1 MALPSLA
8 ELAMAPRTSGRFR
21 VSTPTRPSKAKSAA
35 VSAPASVPLAAFC
48 VLAAVSIRR
57 CTTLAKA
64 SILGTV
70 STSARPSWP
79 MLLLSS
85 NWALDPLLR
94 LAATVAP
101 IRL

>member
-1 MALPSLA
+1 
-8 ELAMAPRTSGRFR
+8 MAPKTSGRFAA
-21 VSTPTRPSKAKSAA
+21 STPTRPNKARSSA
-35 VSAPASVPLAAFC
+35 VKAPSTVPLAAFG

-79 MLLLSS
+79 MVLLSS
-85 NWALDPLLR
+85 SCALEPLFR